1 MEEIYKEYSKI
12 VYNYLLSL
20 TCNSGIAEELM
31 QETFYSAVKN
41 INKFRNESNIK
52 TWLCKIAKNKW
63 IDYLSKSKKTSE
75 IAIDEIEEKFLLVNS
90 FEDEF
95 SNKEAVIDL
104 YKKIHNLD
112 EKTREVIY
120 LRIRADLNFKE
131 IGLIM
136 GETENWAR
144 VTFYRAK
151 VKLKEEFDNEQ
162 KWRM

>member
-20 TCNSGIAEELM
+20 TCNSEIAEELM
-31 QETFYSAVKN
+31 QETFYNAVKN
-41 INKFRNESNIK
+41 INKFRNECSMK

-63 IDYLSKSKKTSE
+63 IDYLKKSNISSE
-75 IAIDEIEEKFLLVNS
+75 VSIDEIEEKFILVNS
-90 FEDEF
+90 FEEEF
-95 SNKEAVIDL
+95 SDKENVIDL
-104 YKKIHNLD
+104 YKKIHRLD

-120 LRIRADLNFKE
+120 LRIRADLSFKE
-131 IGLIM
+131 IGEIM

-151 VKLKEEFDNEQ
+151 VKLKEEFDNE
-162 KWRM
+162 

>member
-20 TCNSGIAEELM
+20 TCNSELAEELM

-41 INKFRNESNIK
+41 INKFRNESSIK

-63 IDYLSKSKKTSE
+63 IDYLKKSNDSNE
-75 IAIDEIEEKFLLVNS
+75 SSIDEIEEKFILVNS
-90 FEDEF
+90 FEEEF
-95 SNKEAVIDL
+95 SNKEMVIDL

-120 LRIRADLNFKE
+120 LRIRADLSFKE
-131 IGLIM
+131 IGDIM
-136 GETENWAR
+136 GESENWAR

-151 VKLKEEFDNEQ
+151 VKLKEEFDNE
-162 KWRM
+162 

>member
-12 VYNYLLSL
+12 VYNYILSL
-20 TCNSGIAEELM
+20 TCNSEIAEELI

-52 TWLCKIAKNKW
+52 TLLCKIAKNKW
-63 IDYLSKSKKTSE
+63 IDYLSKSKKSNE
-75 IAIDEIEEKFLLVNS
+75 VAIDEIEEKFLLVNS
-90 FEDEF
+90 FEEEF
-95 SNKEAVIDL
+95 SNKENVIDL

-151 VKLKEEFDNEQ
+151 VKLKEEFDNE
-162 KWRM
+162 

>member
-20 TCNSGIAEELM
+20 TCNSELAEELM

-41 INKFRNESNIK
+41 INKFRNDSSIK

-63 IDYLSKSKKTSE
+63 IDYIKKSNISNELS
-75 IAIDEIEEKFLLVNS
+75 IDDIEEKFLLVNS
-90 FEDEF
+90 FEEEY
-95 SNKEAVIDL
+95 SSKEAVIDL
-104 YKKIHNLD
+104 YKKIHSLD

-120 LRIRADLNFKE
+120 LRIRADLSFKD

-151 VKLKEEFDNEQ
+151 VKLKEEFDNE
-162 KWRM
+162 KK

>member
-20 TCNSGIAEELM
+20 TCNSELAEELM

-41 INKFRNESNIK
+41 INKFRNESSMK
-52 TWLCKIAKNKW
+52 TWLCKIAKNRW
-63 IDYLSKSKKTSE
+63 IDYFKDTKKLNE
-75 IAIDEIEEKFLLVNS
+75 IGINEIEEKFVLVNS
-90 FEDEF
+90 FEEDF
-95 SNKEAVIDL
+95 SNKEAVIEL

-131 IGLIM
+131 IGMIM
-136 GETENWAR
+136 GKTENWAR

-151 VKLKEEFDNEQ
+151 IKLKEEFDNEQ
-162 KWRM
+162 K

>member
-20 TCNSGIAEELM
+20 TGNSEIAEELM
-31 QETFYSAVKN
+31 QETFYNAVKN
-41 INKFRNESNIK
+41 INKFRNEASMK

-63 IDYLSKSKKTSE
+63 IDYLKKSKVSSE
-75 IAIDEIEEKFLLVNS
+75 VSIDEIEEKFILVNS
-90 FEDEF
+90 FEEEF
-95 SNKEAVIDL
+95 SNKEKVIDL
-104 YKKIHNLD
+104 YKKIHNFD

-120 LRIRADLNFKE
+120 LRIRADLSFKE
-131 IGLIM
+131 IGEIM

-151 VKLKEEFDNEQ
+151 VKLKEEFDNE
-162 KWRM
+162 

>member
-20 TCNSGIAEELM
+20 TNNTEISEELM

-41 INKFRNESNIK
+41 INKFRNESSMK
-52 TWLCKIAKNKW
+52 TWICKIAKNKW
-63 IDYLSKSKKTSE
+63 LDYYTKIKKKNETS
-75 IAIDEIEEKFLLVNS
+75 IDEIDEKFLLVNS
-90 FEDEF
+90 FEEEF
-95 SNKEAVIDL
+95 ASKENVLEL
-104 YKKIHNLD
+104 YRKIHKLD

-136 GETENWAR
+136 GESEAWAR

-151 VKLKEEFDNEQ
+151 VKLKEEFDNE
-162 KWRM
+162 

>member
-1 MEEIYKEYSKI
+1 M
-12 VYNYLLSL
+12 
-20 TCNSGIAEELM
+20 
-31 QETFYSAVKN
+31 
-41 INKFRNESNIK
+41 
-52 TWLCKIAKNKW
+52 
-63 IDYLSKSKKTSE
+63 
-75 IAIDEIEEKFLLVNS
+75 LVNS
-90 FEDEF
+90 FEEEF
-95 SNKEAVIDL
+95 TNKEKVIDL

-151 VKLKEEFDNEQ
+151 IKLKEEFDNE
-162 KWRM
+162 

>member
-20 TCNSGIAEELM
+20 TCNSELAEELM

-41 INKFRNESNIK
+41 INKFRNESSMK

-63 IDYLSKSKKTSE
+63 IDYIKKKEASKET
-75 IAIDEIEEKFLLVNS
+75 AIDEIEEKFLLVNS

-95 SNKEAVIDL
+95 SNKETVIDL

-120 LRIRADLNFKE
+120 LRIRADLNFKD
-131 IGLIM
+131 IGLII

-151 VKLKEEFDNEQ
+151 IKLKEE
-162 KWRM
+162 

>member
-20 TCNSGIAEELM
+20 TNDAELSEELM

-41 INKFRNESNIK
+41 INKFRQESSMK

-63 IDYLSKSKKTSE
+63 TDYYKRLKKKNETTIDD
-75 IAIDEIEEKFLLVNS
+75 IDEKFLLVNS
-90 FEDEF
+90 FEEEF
-95 SNKEAVIDL
+95 ANKSAVLDL

-120 LRIRADLNFKE
+120 LRIRADLSFKE

-136 GETENWAR
+136 GESEVWAR

-151 VKLKEEFDNEQ
+151 TKLKEEFDDE
-162 KWRM
+162 

>member
-20 TCNSGIAEELM
+20 TCNSEIAEELM

-63 IDYLSKSKKTSE
+63 IDYLNKSKKTSE

-162 KWRM
+162 K

>member
-1 MEEIYKEYSKI
+1 MEEIYKEYSKF

-20 TCNSGIAEELM
+20 TNNSEIAEELM

-41 INKFRNESNIK
+41 INKFRQESSIK

-63 IDYLSKSKKTSE
+63 IDYYKKIKKSAE
-75 IAIDEIEEKFLLVNS
+75 ENIDEIDEKFIMVNS

-95 SNKEAVIDL
+95 ANKDKVLDL
-104 YKKIHNLD
+104 YKKIHKLD

-120 LRIRADLNFKE
+120 LRIRSDLSFKD
-131 IGLIM
+131 IGIIM
-136 GETENWAR
+136 NESEQWAR

-151 VKLKEEFDNEQ
+151 LKLKEEFYNE
-162 KWRM
+162 